1 MFNNE
6 YDILTPEETMDYL
19 NIGRNTLY
27 SLLNSGKLKGF
38 RIGRNWKIPRKS
50 LNEYVDKSIKK

>member
-38 RIGRNWKIPRKS
+38 RIGHNWKIPRKS
-50 LNEYVDKSIKK
+50 LDEYIDKSIKR

>member
-27 SLLNSGKLKGF
+27 NLLNSGKLKGF

-50 LNEYVDKSIKK
+50 LDEYVDKSIKK